1 MGTGGNIILIPAL
14 DLVLVSFGIEGPELV
29 KYIIAHSLFITVF
42 NGFAVSLKHYRMNNF
57 HVKEVFLI
65 GILAVIAGYLV
76 SEFLKS
82 TSWYQKVYFD
92 SLFLVLVLLVAIR
105 FLFFKQSEHSSKK
118 QQGMQKSK
126 IGYASLGALT
136 GITSALSGF
145 GGGIVLIPA
154 LTDIFGIS
162 IRKAASISI
171 GVVMLLAVGVS
182 TSYLS
187 IDPSNTLKNSL
198 PYQFG
203 YISLSISIPILV
215 GVFIAAPFGVKV
227 AQRTSAGL
235 LRIIF
240 GIVMV
245 ILFIKTLIGLF

>member
-57 HVKEVFLI
+57 HIKEVVLI
-65 GILAVIAGYLV
+65 GLLAVIAGYFV

-82 TSWYQKVYFD
+82 TLWYKKVYFD

-171 GVVMLLAVGVS
+171 GVVMLLAIAVS
-182 TSYLS
+182 ASYLS

-215 GVFIAAPFGVKV
+215 GVFIAAPFGVKI
-227 AQRTSAGL
+227 AQRTSAAL

-245 ILFIKTLIGLF
+245 ILFVKTLIGLF